1 MLSYNSQ
8 LLNER
13 LSNRIYDV
21 KHELIETL
29 QAIIHDRADVIDL
42 CKQEA
47 KTMDTELFQSTMSST
62 NDKIE

>member
-13 LSNRIYDV
+13 LSFKIQDV

-47 KTMDTELFQSTMSST
+47 EKMDSEIL
-62 NDKIE
+62 